1 MKFLNRLLL
10 RSLRLLYRAWR
21 RFNIRQTD
29 PRLWS
34 NDELAKFAPMFSGD
48 VINVSGGR
56 DSDKEGR
63 SYREYFQ
70 NAQSYTLSNYIL
82 EFKGSDAYQEI
93 ELDLSKPLSSESQL
107 AGRFEAVLSHTVLEH
122 IYEVHQA
129 VENLCKLSNDVVIT
143 VIPFLQ
149 EFHHVPDQYHDY
161 WRISPYSLALLFKE
175 HGFQT
180 LYVNWNDD
188 PLGNIY
194 VFHIASRQPEKW
206 AGKIHPADVQYG
218 PGSARLLIHPEQDG
232 STDRTVVDPGDL
244 YPAE

>member
-1 MKFLNRLLL
+1 MKFLNSLLL

-48 VINVSGGR
+48 IINVSGGR

-63 SYREYFQ
+63 SYREYFR
-70 NAQSYTLSNYIL
+70 NARSYTLSNYIL
-82 EFKGSDAYQEI
+82 EFKGSDAYHEI

-107 AGRFEAVLSHTVLEH
+107 AGRFEAVFSHTVLEH
-122 IYEVHQA
+122 IYETHQA
-129 VENLCKLSNDVVIT
+129 VENLCKLSNDLIIT
-143 VIPFLQ
+143 IVPFLQ
-149 EFHHVPDQYHDY
+149 EFHHIPDQYYDY
-161 WRISPYSLALLFKE
+161 WRISPYSLALLFRE

-180 LYVNWNDD
+180 LYMNWNDD

-194 VFHIASRQPEKW
+194 IFHIASRQPEKW
-206 AGKIHPADVQYG
+206 AGRIHPSDASLG
-218 PGSARLLIHPEQDG
+218 PGSSRLLIHPEQDG
-232 STDRTVVDPGDL
+232 SSDRVRIDPRDL
-244 YPAE
+244 MDG